1 MRLATYLFAAALL
14 WAIASSGPPAT
25 SAAEPAPRNGR
36 HAAVPAPPL
45 PLPLPQP
52 SQQQQRSLAA
62 YPK

>member
-25 SAAEPAPRNGR
+25 SAAEPAPRAGR
-36 HAAVPAPPL
+36 HAAVPAPP
-45 PLPLPQP
+45 Q
-52 SQQQQRSLAA
+52 QAQQQRSLAA